1 MKRQILAF
9 CLGALAVCAL
19 NAAAAPF
26 LIADVPSPG
35 SDAADTCVYTTS
47 SGALVTGPVAVDAS
61 LGLPANNNRICKMD
75 LSSSIVGTNNVKLRL
90 RAGSGLWGDSTD
102 VPFTFARP
110 ASISPPAT
118 LRLAP

>member
-1 MKRQILAF
+1 MRIWLLALLF
-9 CLGALAVCAL
+9 PFGVYG
-19 NAAAAPF
+19 APF

-35 SDAADTCVYTTS
+35 ADSADTCVYTTT
-47 SGALVTGPVAVDAS
+47 SGAVVTSPVTVDVGARVCKIDLVAS
-61 LGLPANNNRICKMD
+61 V
-75 LSSSIVGTNNVKLRL
+75 VGTNNIKLRL

-102 VPFTFARP
+102 VPFTFVRP